1 MFVALAT
8 TGGRPTAT
16 RMGKLSNDATPTVD
30 VRTPAPK
37 PAATTASCS
46 TPVTGLFEP
55 MPSLPVST
63 QDQARRGLAVCH
75 HATLSSSK
83 RRCSGNRSPG
93 TIQRA
98 FPHDRFGGSEASA
111 VGASRRLKL
120 RGSRAGPL
128 CLRVRY
134 GIDAR
139 PSSVVATN
147 RWGQTHRC
155 DEPMVDK
162 HD

>member
-8 TGGRPTAT
+8 TGGRPTAS

-46 TPVTGLFEP
+46 RPVTGLFEP

-63 QDQARRGLAVCH
+63 QDQARRGVAVCH
-75 HATLSSSK
+75 HATLS
-83 RRCSGNRSPG
+83 RRSDDVAAIGHLG

-111 VGASRRLKL
+111 RYPGSAVGHHF
-120 RGSRAGPL
+120 
-128 CLRVRY
+128 V
-134 GIDAR
+134 
-139 PSSVVATN
+139 
-147 RWGQTHRC
+147 
-155 DEPMVDK
+155 
-162 HD
+162 